1 MYGFFKKMAEISD
14 VNLISNVDYLITK
27 SPKLNYSELKWIDAN
42 QKRFDNNRFQL
53 VYSNYFLANN
63 TDCGNSA
70 KNLLSTEL
78 WWYLLPYLT
87 LMDNLRLTYVKKRT
101 LFYHTVKQKFS
112 KKNSI
117 LLKV

>member
-1 MYGFFKKMAEISD
+1 MAEISD
-14 VNLISNVDYLITK
+14 VNLISNVDYLVTK

-87 LMDNLRLTYVKKRT
+87 LMDNLRLTYVKKE
-101 LFYHTVKQKFS
+101 LYFIILSNKNFQKRIQFC
-112 KKNSI
+112 
-117 LLKV
+117 